1 MMSKAQML
9 VVLSDI
15 LKWEN
20 SPQSRI
26 AISAPKGTKM
36 GDLVKYPLRN
46 QYLVALT
53 DEEAGKV
60 KVQPHNCR
68 INLKHVNIPNDING
82 EPFNVNQWVKQ
93 ADMYGIQYVGADD
106 SIEDDENLEQGSQS
120 EDSAKPKTS
129 GEKKPTSSEPP
140 PAESSEPTSSEPP
153 ASDTDV
159 VVLPADSRSE

>member
-1 MMSKAQML
+1 MSKAQIL
-9 VVLSDI
+9 IVLSDI

-46 QYLVALT
+46 QYLVALS
-53 DEEAGKV
+53 DEDAGKV
-60 KVQPHNCR
+60 TVQPHNCR

-106 SIEDDENLEQGSQS
+106 NLDDENLEQGSQS
-120 EDSAKPKTS
+120 EDSTKPKTS
-129 GEKKPTSSEPP
+129 GGKKPTVSEP
-140 PAESSEPTSSEPP
+140 AQIEASEPTVSEPP

-159 VVLPADSRSE
+159 TVFG